1 MTNLFQKR
9 DELVPKVFPVAIAV
23 MSVNSLVIFTAVQ
36 YGEYTRSEQIWKRS
50 WLILKLWVGKTGKE
64 IRK

>member
-36 YGEYTRSEQIWKRS
+36 YGEYTRSEQI
-50 WLILKLWVGKTGKE
+50 
-64 IRK
+64 